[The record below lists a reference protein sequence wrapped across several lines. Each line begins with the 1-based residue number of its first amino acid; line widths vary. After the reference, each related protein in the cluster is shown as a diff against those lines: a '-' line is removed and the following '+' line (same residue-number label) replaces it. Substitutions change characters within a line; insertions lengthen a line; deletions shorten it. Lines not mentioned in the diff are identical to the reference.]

1 MSGKKL
7 GPGKGLPSHLGTS
20 SLYFHE
26 ENPVRPAM
34 KITADF
40 QLTTQQLAELFC
52 QLADEEQAQFFIECG
67 RIAATWSQSPYGADT
82 QWREVGKHLQV
93 CACSTDE
100 ARGMIEELH
109 YGLHK
114 PQPNTNPNQ

>member
-1 MSGKKL
+1 
-7 GPGKGLPSHLGTS
+7 
-20 SLYFHE
+20 
-26 ENPVRPAM
+26 M

-52 QLADEEQAQFFIECG
+52 QLTDEEQAQFFVECG
-67 RIAATWSQSPYGADT
+67 RIAATWSPYGADA

-100 ARGMIEELH
+100 ARGIVNEIH
-109 YGLHK
+109 YGLHHNQPKTK
-114 PQPNTNPNQ
+114 PTP